1 MSMAQSDPLH
11 TNPSETHLES
21 QGQSRQP
28 ERLIVGISGASGSPL
43 ALRLL
48 QTLADLPQ
56 IETHVIMTRGA
67 RLTARYELGD
77 QGAKELMSLADAY
90 HELDALGDSIASGTF
105 KTLGMVVI
113 PCSMKTV
120 AGIAMGYSDNLLLRA
135 ADVTIKE
142 KRPLVLVTRET
153 PLSPIHLNNMM
164 QLAAIPSIA
173 LMPPMMTYYIQ
184 PETIADMEAHLV
196 AKVLERFGIELS
208 SMKRWGEQGLEQGA
222 TQ

>member
-1 MSMAQSDPLH
+1 MAQSDPLH
-11 TNPSETHLES
+11 TNPSEMHGEF
-21 QGQSRQP
+21 QGQSGQP

-120 AGIAMGYSDNLLLRA
+120 AGIATGYSDNLLLRA

-142 KRPLVLVTRET
+142 KRPLVLVTREA

-164 QLAAIPSIA
+164 QLAAIPSIT

-222 TQ
+222 AQ

>member
-1 MSMAQSDPLH
+1 MAQSDPLH
-11 TNPSETHLES
+11 TNPSETHGEL

-56 IETHVIMTRGA
+56 IETHVITTRGA

-77 QGAKELMSLADAY
+77 QGVEELMSLADAY

-120 AGIAMGYSDNLLLRA
+120 AGIATGYSDNLLLRA

-164 QLAAIPSIA
+164 QLAAIPSIT

-184 PETIADMEAHLV
+184 PETIADMETHLV
-196 AKVLERFGIELS
+196 AKVLERFGIEPS
-208 SMKRWGEQGLEQGA
+208 SMKRWGEQGLERGA
-222 TQ
+222 AQ

>member
-1 MSMAQSDPLH
+1 MAQSDPLH
-11 TNPSETHLES
+11 TNPSEMHGES
-21 QGQSRQP
+21 QGQSGQP

-142 KRPLVLVTRET
+142 KRPLVLVTREA
-153 PLSPIHLNNMM
+153 PLSPIHLNNMI
-164 QLAAIPSIA
+164 QLAAIPSIT

>member
-1 MSMAQSDPLH
+1 MTP
-11 TNPSETHLES
+11 HLS
-21 QGQSRQP
+21 TPMHVQQPGQLEQRK
-28 ERLIVGISGASGSPL
+28 RLIVGISGASGSPL

-48 QTLADLPQ
+48 RTLAELPD

-67 RLTARYELGD
+67 RLTAHYELGED
-77 QGAKELMSLADAY
+77 GAEELMNLADAY
-90 HELDALGDSIASGTF
+90 HELDALGDSVASGTF

-120 AGIAMGYSDNLLLRA
+120 AGIATGYSDNLLLRA

-153 PLSPIHLNNMM
+153 PLSPIHVNNMA
-164 QLAAIPSIA
+164 QLAAIPSIT

-184 PETIADMEAHLV
+184 PETIADMEAHLI

-208 SMKRWGEQGLEQGA
+208 SMRRWGEHGLE
-222 TQ
+222 

>member
-77 QGAKELMSLADAY
+77 QGAEELMGLADAY

-120 AGIAMGYSDNLLLRA
+120 AGIATGYSDNLLLRA

-164 QLAAIPSIA
+164 QLAAIPSIT
-173 LMPPMMTYYIQ
+173 LMPSMMTYYIR
-184 PETIADMEAHLV
+184 PETIADMETHLV

-208 SMKRWGEQGLEQGA
+208 SMKRWGEQGLE
-222 TQ
+222 

>member
-1 MSMAQSDPLH
+1 MTQSGLLH
-11 TNPSETHLES
+11 TNPSETHGES
-21 QGQSRQP
+21 QGQLRQP

-56 IETHVIMTRGA
+56 IETHVITTRGA

-77 QGAKELMSLADAY
+77 QGVEELMSLADAY

-120 AGIAMGYSDNLLLRA
+120 AGIATGYSDNLLLRA

-164 QLAAIPSIA
+164 QLAAIPSIT

-184 PETIADMEAHLV
+184 PETIADMETHLV

-208 SMKRWGEQGLEQGA
+208 SMKRWGEQGLERGA
-222 TQ
+222 AQ

>member
-1 MSMAQSDPLH
+1 MAQSDSLH
-11 TNPSETHLES
+11 TNPSETYVES
-21 QGQSRQP
+21 QGQLRQP

-56 IETHVIMTRGA
+56 IETHVITTRGA

-77 QGAKELMSLADAY
+77 QGVEELMSLADAY

-120 AGIAMGYSDNLLLRA
+120 AGIATGYSDNLLLRA

-142 KRPLVLVTRET
+142 KRPLVLVTREA

-164 QLAAIPSIA
+164 QLAAIPSIT

-184 PETIADMEAHLV
+184 PETIADMETHLV

-208 SMKRWGEQGLEQGA
+208 SMKRWGEQDLERGVAQ
-222 TQ
+222 

>member
-1 MSMAQSDPLH
+1 MAQSDPLH
-11 TNPSETHLES
+11 TNPSEMHGEL
-21 QGQSRQP
+21 QGQLRQP

-67 RLTARYELGD
+67 RLTARYEVGD
-77 QGAKELMSLADAY
+77 QGAEELMSLADAY

-120 AGIAMGYSDNLLLRA
+120 AGIATGYSDNLLLRA

-164 QLAAIPSIA
+164 QLAAIPSIT

-184 PETIADMEAHLV
+184 PETIADMETHLV

-208 SMKRWGEQGLEQGA
+208 SMKRWGEQGLERGA
-222 TQ
+222 AQ

>member
-1 MSMAQSDPLH
+1 MAQSDPLH

-56 IETHVIMTRGA
+56 IETHVITTRGA

-77 QGAKELMSLADAY
+77 QGVEELMSLADAY

-120 AGIAMGYSDNLLLRA
+120 AGIATGYSDNLLLRA

-142 KRPLVLVTRET
+142 KRPLVLVTREA

-164 QLAAIPSIA
+164 QLAAIPSIM

-184 PETIADMEAHLV
+184 PETIADMETHLV

>member
-1 MSMAQSDPLH
+1 MAQSGLLH
-11 TNPSETHLES
+11 TNPSETYVES
-21 QGQSRQP
+21 QGQLRQP

-67 RLTARYELGD
+67 RLTARYEVGD
-77 QGAKELMSLADAY
+77 QGAEELMSLADAY

-120 AGIAMGYSDNLLLRA
+120 AGIATGYSDNLLLRA

-142 KRPLVLVTRET
+142 KRPLVLVTREA

-164 QLAAIPSIA
+164 QLAAIPSIT

-184 PETIADMEAHLV
+184 PETIADMETHLV

-208 SMKRWGEQGLEQGA
+208 SMKRWGEQGLERGA
-222 TQ
+222 AQ

>member
-1 MSMAQSDPLH
+1 MAQSGLLH
-11 TNPSETHLES
+11 TNPSETHGEL

-48 QTLADLPQ
+48 QTLADLSQ

-77 QGAKELMSLADAY
+77 QGAEELMSLADAY

-120 AGIAMGYSDNLLLRA
+120 AGIATGYSDNLLLRA

-164 QLAAIPSIA
+164 QLAAIPSIT

-184 PETIADMEAHLV
+184 PETIADMETHLV

-208 SMKRWGEQGLEQGA
+208 SMKRWGEQGFEQGA

>member
-1 MSMAQSDPLH
+1 M
-11 TNPSETHLES
+11 THLDMANSVKRQLDDMQASAVHQQS
-21 QGQSRQP
+21 QRI
-28 ERLIVGISGASGSPL
+28 IVGISGASGSPL

-48 QTLADLPQ
+48 QTLAEIPS

-67 RLTARYELGD
+67 RLTAQYELGD
-77 QGAKELMSLADAY
+77 QGAEELMSLADAY
-90 HELDALGDSIASGTF
+90 HELDALGDSVASGTF

-120 AGIAMGYSDNLLLRA
+120 AGIATGYSDNLLLRA

-153 PLSPIHLNNMM
+153 PLSPIHLNNMV
-164 QLAAIPSIA
+164 QLAAIPSVT

-184 PETIADMEAHLV
+184 PETIADMETHLV
-196 AKVLERFGIELS
+196 AKVLERFGIEVP
-208 SMKRWGEQGLEQGA
+208 SMKRWGQNGLEGSF
-222 TQ
+222 

>member
-1 MSMAQSDPLH
+1 
-11 TNPSETHLES
+11 
-21 QGQSRQP
+21 
-28 ERLIVGISGASGSPL
+28 
-43 ALRLL
+43 
-48 QTLADLPQ
+48 
-56 IETHVIMTRGA
+56 MTRGA
-67 RLTARYELGD
+67 RLTARYEVGD
-77 QGAKELMSLADAY
+77 QGAEELMSLADAY

-120 AGIAMGYSDNLLLRA
+120 AGIATGYSDNLLLRA

-164 QLAAIPSIA
+164 QLAAIPSIT

-208 SMKRWGEQGLEQGA
+208 SMKRWGEQGLE
-222 TQ
+222 

>member
-1 MSMAQSDPLH
+1 MAQSGLLH
-11 TNPSETHLES
+11 TNPSETYVES

-67 RLTARYELGD
+67 RLTARYEVGD
-77 QGAKELMSLADAY
+77 QGAEELMSLADAY

-120 AGIAMGYSDNLLLRA
+120 AGIATGYSDNLLLRA

-142 KRPLVLVTRET
+142 KRPLVLVTREA

-164 QLAAIPSIA
+164 QLAAIPSIT

-184 PETIADMEAHLV
+184 PETIADMETHLV

-208 SMKRWGEQGLEQGA
+208 SMKRWGEQGLERGA
-222 TQ
+222 AQ

>member
-1 MSMAQSDPLH
+1 MTPQTSTP
-11 TNPSETHLES
+11 THIQQPGQLE
-21 QGQSRQP
+21 QRK
-28 ERLIVGISGASGSPL
+28 RLIVGISGASGSPL

-48 QTLADLPQ
+48 RTLAELPD

-67 RLTARYELGD
+67 RLTAHYELGED
-77 QGAKELMSLADAY
+77 GAEELMNLADAY
-90 HELDALGDSIASGTF
+90 HELDALGDSVASGTF

-120 AGIAMGYSDNLLLRA
+120 AGIACGYSDNLLLRA

-153 PLSPIHLNNMM
+153 PLSPIHVNNMA
-164 QLAAIPSIA
+164 QLAAIPSIT

-184 PETIADMEAHLV
+184 PETIADMEMHLV

-208 SMKRWGEQGLEQGA
+208 FMRRWGEHGLE
-222 TQ
+222 

>member
-1 MSMAQSDPLH
+1 MAQSGPLY
-11 TNPSETHLES
+11 TNPSETYVES
-21 QGQSRQP
+21 QGQLRQP

-77 QGAKELMSLADAY
+77 QGAEELMSLADAY

-120 AGIAMGYSDNLLLRA
+120 AGIATGYSDNLLLRA

-164 QLAAIPSIA
+164 QLAAIPSIT

-184 PETIADMEAHLV
+184 PETIADMETHLV

-208 SMKRWGEQGLEQGA
+208 SMKRWGEQCFEQGA
-222 TQ
+222 VQ